1 MDDGKVESFVH
12 DESHKRCDYN
22 YQHPE
27 FRVLLACKFELSE
40 PCEVFFNRWV
50 KYFYLLIVKLFAFS
64 LLGAWQLLWALL
76 GPPTYLLT
84 SVFFSMQCSYDAFNN
99 LLIPHGADLEGF
111 QLAY

>member
-27 FRVLLACKFELSE
+27 CRVLLACKFELSE

-50 KYFYLLIVKLFAFS
+50 KYFYLLIVIVVCFIIAWGMATVLGSAWATNIPLNFQIGLFQHA
-64 LLGAWQLLWALL
+64 
-76 GPPTYLLT
+76 
-84 SVFFSMQCSYDAFNN
+84 V
-99 LLIPHGADLEGF
+99 LI
-111 QLAY
+111 